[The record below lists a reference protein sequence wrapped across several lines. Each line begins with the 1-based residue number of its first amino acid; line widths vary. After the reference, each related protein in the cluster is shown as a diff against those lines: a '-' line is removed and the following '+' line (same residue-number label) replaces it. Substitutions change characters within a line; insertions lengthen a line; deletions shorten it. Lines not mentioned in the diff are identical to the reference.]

1 MLYPFSFFFL
11 FFLSNSPPFTLQRT
25 KLSHARRRNL
35 VIAQEHTQS
44 WKVKMESHDL
54 LLWSSSNSWMVLAVK
69 SRTFRLWRQDKYTK
83 FVVWVHII
91 EKVKKLI
98 KAYDSNINS
107 LQNDKTSDGWW
118 NVQQLIIVVFLT
130 EVVDRGHVVTD
141 TIMWFGLRDY
151 RF

>member
-1 MLYPFSFFFL
+1 MLSPFSFFF
-11 FFLSNSPPFTLQRT
+11 FSSNRPPFTLQRT

-35 VIAQEHTQS
+35 VIAQEHNQS
-44 WKVKMESHDL
+44 WKAMSD
-54 LLWSSSNSWMVLAVK
+54 SWMVLAVK

-83 FVVWVHII
+83 FDVWVHNI

-107 LQNDKTSDGWW
+107 LQNDKTSDGWL
-118 NVQQLIIVVFLT
+118 NVKRLIIVVFLT

>member
-1 MLYPFSFFFL
+1 
-11 FFLSNSPPFTLQRT
+11 
-25 KLSHARRRNL
+25 
-35 VIAQEHTQS
+35 
-44 WKVKMESHDL
+44 
-54 LLWSSSNSWMVLAVK
+54 MVLAVK

-83 FVVWVHII
+83 FVVWVHNI

>member
-1 MLYPFSFFFL
+1 MLYPFSFFF
-11 FFLSNSPPFTLQRT
+11 FSSNSPPFTLQIT

-35 VIAQEHTQS
+35 VIAREHNQS

-83 FVVWVHII
+83 FVVWVHNI

-118 NVQQLIIVVFLT
+118 NVKQLIICRFP
-130 EVVDRGHVVTD
+130 
-141 TIMWFGLRDY
+141 Y
-151 RF
+151 RSCGPWTCSHRHYYVIWSPRLSV